1 MADFNKAF
9 ETLMKLEWSNCED
22 ALHKN
27 EGEDGYTFMGVY
39 QKAHPDSILWEILDN
54 YKFIEDID
62 GEPDD
67 GQLKRLSILM
77 CNNTNALQEVK
88 KIYRRDYWNRAK
100 LYDVKSQKIADEIF
114 VFGVNAGIERAIKL
128 AQEIVGVKPDGIVG
142 PKTLEALNGYKEK
155 LFDILFDA
163 GEAEYYE
170 SLVRAKKRFAK
181 FEDGWL
187 NRAKA
192 V

>member
-9 ETLMKLEWSNCED
+9 ETLKKLEFEDCSD

-27 EGEDGYTFMGVY
+27 EGEDGYTFMGIY

-54 YKFIEDID
+54 YKFIEDIE
-62 GEPDD
+62 GEPTEE
-67 GQLKRLSILM
+67 QLKRLSVLM
-77 CNNTNALQEVK
+77 CNNTNDLQEVK

-100 LYDVKSQKIADEIF
+100 LYDVKSQKIAEEIF

-128 AQEIVGVKPDGIVG
+128 AQEIVGVEADGIVG

>member
-9 ETLMKLEWSNCED
+9 EILKKLEFKDCSN

-27 EGEDGYTFMGVY
+27 KGEDGYTFMGIY
-39 QKAHPDSILWEILDN
+39 QNAHPDSILWEILDN
-54 YKFIEDID
+54 YMFIEEID
-62 GEPDD
+62 GEPTKE
-67 GQLKRLSILM
+67 QLKRLSKLM

-88 KIYRRDYWNRAK
+88 NIYRQKYWNRAK
-100 LYDVKSQKIADEIF
+100 LYDVQSQKIAEEIF

-128 AQEIVGVKPDGIVG
+128 AQEIVGVKADGIVG
-142 PKTLEALNGYKEK
+142 AKTLAALNAYNER
-155 LFDILFDA
+155 LFDIIFDA
-163 GEAEYYE
+163 GEARYYH
-170 SLVRAKKRFAK
+170 SLAEAKKRFK
-181 FEDGWL
+181 IYEDGWL

>member
-9 ETLMKLEWSNCED
+9 DTLMKLEWSNCKD

-27 EGEDGYTFMGVY
+27 EGEEGYTFMGVY
-39 QKAHPDSILWEILDN
+39 QKAHPDSVLWEILDD

-77 CNNTNALQEVK
+77 CNNTNAMQEVK
-88 KIYRRDYWNRAK
+88 KIYRSEYWNRAK
-100 LYDVKSQKIADEIF
+100 LYDVQSQKIAEEIF

-128 AQEIVGVKPDGIVG
+128 AQRIVGVKPDGIVG
-142 PKTLEALNGYKEK
+142 VKTLAALNSYNGK

-163 GEAEYYE
+163 GEARYYE
-170 SLVRAKKRFAK
+170 SLVRAKEKFARY
-181 FEDGWL
+181 EDGWL

>member
-9 ETLMKLEWSNCED
+9 ETLMRLEWSNCED

-27 EGEDGYTFMGVY
+27 EGEEGYTFMGVY

-62 GEPDD
+62 GEPTEE
-67 GQLKRLSILM
+67 QLKRLSILM

-88 KIYRRDYWNRAK
+88 KIYRSEYWNRAK
-100 LYDVKSQKIADEIF
+100 LYDVNSQKIAEEIF
-114 VFGVNAGIERAIKL
+114 VFGVNAGIDRAIKL
-128 AQEIVGVKPDGIVG
+128 AQKIVGVKPDGIVG
-142 PKTLEALNGYKEK
+142 PRTLAALNGYNDK
-155 LFDILFDA
+155 LFDIVFDA

-170 SLVRAKKRFAK
+170 SLVRAKEKFAR

>member
-9 ETLMKLEWSNCED
+9 ETLMRLEWSNCED

-27 EGEDGYTFMGVY
+27 PGEDGYTFMGIY

-54 YKFIEDID
+54 YKFIEDIE
-62 GEPDD
+62 GEPREE
-67 GQLKRLSILM
+67 QLKRLSTLM
-77 CNNTNALQEVK
+77 CNNWNAMQEVK
-88 KIYRRDYWNRAK
+88 NIYRQKYWNRAK
-100 LYDVKSQKIADEIF
+100 LYDVQSQKIAEEIF

-128 AQEIVGVKPDGIVG
+128 AQKIVGVKPDGIVG
-142 PKTLEALNGYKEK
+142 PKTLAALNGYNGK

-170 SLVRAKKRFAK
+170 SLVRAKEKFARY
-181 FEDGWL
+181 EDGWL